1 MRPVDARGA
10 EESGLRWTVKRGGG
24 KARYI
29 DFQWRNFDCGGD
41 PKRVRDIASVVKIIE
56 IQLMFYCIHSCHAK
70 HLVRVQA
77 V

>member
-1 MRPVDARGA
+1 MPEALRNPVCD
-10 EESGLRWTVKRGGG
+10 GLSKGGGKGG

-29 DFQWRNFDCGGD
+29 DFQWRKIDCGGD
-41 PKRVRDIASVVKIIE
+41 PKRVRDMASVGKTIE
-56 IQLMFYCIHSCHAK
+56 IRLMFYCIHSCNAK